1 MVNAARNDQTID
13 APSRVEIYA
22 LINYSPAAAPC
33 GGKANRS
40 REDALAA
47 AAAHNRRFV
56 CGDME
61 AYPCARHRAWHIGH
75 ANFRRRKNLQFRR
88 DYAWFEL
95 WAAGRVGRAA

>member
-1 MVNAARNDQTID
+1 MVNATRNDQPID

-22 LINYSPAAAPC
+22 LINYSHTAAPC
-33 GGKANRS
+33 GGKARYS
-40 REDALAA
+40 KESALEA

-61 AYPCARHRAWHIGH
+61 AYPCERHRAWHIGH

-95 WAAGRVGRAA
+95 WAAGRVGNAA